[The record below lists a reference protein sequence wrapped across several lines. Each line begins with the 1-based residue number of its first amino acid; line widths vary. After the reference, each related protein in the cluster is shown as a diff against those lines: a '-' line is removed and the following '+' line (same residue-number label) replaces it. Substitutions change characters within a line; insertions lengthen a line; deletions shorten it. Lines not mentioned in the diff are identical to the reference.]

1 MSKSKT
7 MEVIVKA
14 VDKATDV
21 LEGIKQTTTK
31 TTESMKV
38 DFTKLGLGITAAGTA
53 MLGLAQTQASKTE
66 QTRKLA
72 SAMGMTNKEMRSLA
86 NEISNVTFPL
96 EEVLDVME
104 LGRQQGIKS
113 GEQMKEYATLWDTVG
128 SATGESSASLAE
140 AAVALN
146 AIGISAMEQEKAL
159 SAFGFIAQ
167 ETTSSVGEFLTFIER
182 TGPQLRELSLDVND
196 TAAIIGLLE
205 KEFGMARRVA
215 RQEFR
220 KAVNESGG
228 DLGAL
233 MQTLGITQEQFQ
245 KYRAEVEACSDV
257 MQEYADINES
267 VHTIFDRFKQQV
279 SELTYKYGDYI
290 AVAGNVGS
298 VMMGIGS
305 TITTLSTIHK
315 TLTLSTVANTV
326 ANIKYNASL
335 ISTAVGVHALTA
347 AEIAQTAVTK
357 VATVATTAFGTAL
370 NFALGPIGLVIL
382 GITAL
387 IAGIVLLY
395 KNWDKVSAF
404 LVNTWNN
411 FKEVFAKVWESI
423 VEICKKVSQVIL
435 AILFPIPTLII
446 KNWDKIKD
454 FVGNL
459 IETLKERFNTFKNF
473 ILNIWNA
480 IRDGFAKAFEGI
492 IAPFKWILNTAIRGL
507 NMLIN
512 GLNKVKINV
521 PNWVP
526 VIGGKTFGFSI
537 PNIPQLAE
545 GGYIRNR
552 PGGILAN
559 IGEGNEPEIVSP
571 VSKMRE
577 IVRQES
583 GGKGVMNLYLQ
594 VNGRTLAEVLG
605 VEIRNEV
612 IARLGGA

>member
-72 SAMGMTNKEMRSLA
+72 SAMGMTNNEMRSLA

-96 EEVLDVME
+96 QDVLDVME

-113 GEQMKEYATLWDTVG
+113 GEQMKEYAALWDMVG
-128 SATGESSASLAE
+128 SATGESSAGLAE

-205 KEFGMARRVA
+205 KEFGMAGRVA

-267 VHTIFDRFKQQV
+267 VHTLFDRFKQQV

-305 TITTLSTIHK
+305 TITTLSAIHK

-335 ISTAVGVHALTA
+335 IPTVVGVHALTA

-480 IRDGFAKAFEGI
+480 IRDGFVKAFEGI